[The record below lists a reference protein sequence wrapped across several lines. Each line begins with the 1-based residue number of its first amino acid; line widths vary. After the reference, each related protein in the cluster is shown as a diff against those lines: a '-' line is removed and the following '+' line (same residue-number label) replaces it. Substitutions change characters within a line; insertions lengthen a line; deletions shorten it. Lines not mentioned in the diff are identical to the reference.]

1 MGLQQMGACAWVLEQ
16 FPVVASAGVTPVA
29 SLMGPGG
36 REIFSIH
43 LAAWGSGLAVH
54 LSGGDGHSGVE
65 GSQGREAGKRPESHP
80 LRGSGER
87 SRDIPKGRKKA
98 QLMSSK

>member
-29 SLMGPGG
+29 SLMCPGG
-36 REIFSIH
+36 RELFSIH
-43 LAAWGSGLAVH
+43 LAAP